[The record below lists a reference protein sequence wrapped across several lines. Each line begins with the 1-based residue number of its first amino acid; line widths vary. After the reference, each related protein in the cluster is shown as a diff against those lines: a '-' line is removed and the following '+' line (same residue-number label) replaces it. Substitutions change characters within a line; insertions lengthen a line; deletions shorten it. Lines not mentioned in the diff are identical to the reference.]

1 MIHPTLLSTT
11 CVKIHQMTDA
21 IFEIICHFLH
31 HPSVSLYI
39 IPLNVFNWK
48 TFLAKT
54 YTLDKNSQSKWNIQT
69 FEWLGENS
77 QNASC
82 HIWHC
87 KSVFPLNF
95 ALLFSVMKDNSSVLF
110 QLKLYIILTKIYH
123 QSAKFQTFNFTK
135 FVSW

>member
-1 MIHPTLLSTT
+1 MKFDGLFLSKKYIPPAETLYIEDSSNIAFNYLCENSPNDWR
-11 CVKIHQMTDA
+11 HFWNHMS
-21 IFEIICHFLH
+21 FFLH

-39 IPLNVFNWK
+39 IPLNFFNWK

-54 YTLDKNSQSKWNIQT
+54 YTLDKNSPSKWNIQT

-82 HIWHC
+82 DIWHC

-95 ALLFSVMKDNSSVLF
+95 ALLFSAMRDNSSVLF
-110 QLKLYIILTKIYH
+110 
-123 QSAKFQTFNFTK
+123 
-135 FVSW
+135 